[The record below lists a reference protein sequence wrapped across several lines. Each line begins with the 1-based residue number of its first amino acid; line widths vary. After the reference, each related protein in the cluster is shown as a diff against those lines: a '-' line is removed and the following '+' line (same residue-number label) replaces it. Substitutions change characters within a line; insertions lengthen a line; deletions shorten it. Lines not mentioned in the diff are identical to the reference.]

1 LLSLSSAVSISIF
14 SQSFPQSSATKVQM
28 AHYPSSPPATRELWI
43 RPQRVS
49 FRDLMMPVEAV
60 VP

>member
-1 LLSLSSAVSISIF
+1 
-14 SQSFPQSSATKVQM
+14 M
-28 AHYPSSPPATRELWI
+28 AHYPSCPPAARELRI
-43 RPQRVS
+43 RPQQVS